1 MWVNG
6 PQLAQ
11 LAFEPDVP
19 GYVAPDVNSQPSI
32 GLAHDYL
39 LVLRGAER
47 TFATMADCWPG
58 APVYTLLF
66 DSEGTSGRFDDH
78 PVYTSHLQRL
88 GVRQRGFRRLLPFFP
103 RAAERLPLQDHD
115 VIVSSS
121 SAFAHGVR
129 PGPGAQHICY
139 CHSPF
144 RYAWHE
150 RRRALEEAPAVARP
164 LLGAVLNRVRDWD
177 VEASRRVTHY
187 IANSAITRERIA
199 QFYGRDSVV
208 VHPPVDVERF
218 SIGEPEDYLL
228 VVMELVR
235 HKRVD
240 FALDSARRAGRP
252 IKVVGTGPDR
262 ERLERL
268 HGDHAEFLGRV
279 DDVQL
284 AGLYSSAL
292 ALVVPNIEEFG
303 IAAVEAQA
311 AGRPV
316 VAVNAGGVRETV
328 IDGETGV
335 LVPADDTDALA
346 EALSA
351 TDFTRFSAPRIAAHA
366 QSFSADAFKS
376 RLTAEVERLT
386 GVRSPFRTAAAA

>member
-1 MWVNG
+1 MG
-6 PQLAQ
+6 
-11 LAFEPDVP
+11 
-19 GYVAPDVNSQPSI
+19 
-32 GLAHDYL
+32 
-39 LVLRGAER
+39 
-47 TFATMADCWPG
+47 DCWPT

-66 DSEGTSGRFDDH
+66 DSEGTSGRFDDR

-103 RAAERLPLQDHD
+103 RAAERLPVQDHD
-115 VIVSSS
+115 VVISSS

-129 PGPGAQHICY
+129 PAPDAQHVCY

-150 RRRALEEAPAVARP
+150 RGRALEEAPAVARP
-164 LLGAVLNRVRDWD
+164 LLGAVLNRVRHWD
-177 VEASRRVTHY
+177 VQASRRVTHY
-187 IANSAITRERIA
+187 IANSEITRERIA
-199 QFYGRDSVV
+199 NFYGRDSVV
-208 VHPPVDVERF
+208 VHPPVDVDRF
-218 SIGEPEDYLL
+218 SIGEPEDFLL
-228 VVMELVR
+228 VVMELIR

-240 FALDSARRAGRP
+240 FAIESARRAGRP

-268 HGDHAEFLGRV
+268 YGDHAQFLGRV
-279 DDVQL
+279 DDRGL
-284 AGLYSSAL
+284 AELYSSAL

-335 LVPADDTDALA
+335 LVPADDPDAMA
-346 EALSA
+346 EALSE
-351 TDFTRFSAPRIAAHA
+351 TDFTRFASARITAHA
-366 QSFSADAFKS
+366 QGFSADAFKE
-376 RLTAEVERLT
+376 RFTAEVERLT
-386 GVRSPFRTAAAA
+386 GVRAPFRTAAAA